1 MELGAAKPGFKS
13 GFVAL
18 LGKPNVGK
26 STLLNRLVGTKVAI
40 VSEKPQTTRHRIVG
54 VLTTKGAQ
62 LIFLDTPGI
71 HSPKHALGEY
81 MVEAATEAAKEAD
94 VVGMVVDGSAP
105 PDADDLRVARVV
117 KAVRKPS
124 VLIVNK
130 VDLLREE
137 EIPPRMEEYS
147 ALADFDR
154 EIDVSALVGH
164 HIEELKK
171 ILIDFL
177 PEGPPLYPTDQKAD
191 VDENLMIEE
200 IIREKILERTYQ
212 EVPHSVAVVV
222 EERRPGADGK
232 TEYISAT
239 IFVEKPGQKGIIIG
253 KGGKMLK
260 SIGTAARKDIEEL
273 LGKPV
278 YLELWVKVREKWRKD
293 ESWLQQ
299 FGYFVRRRRR
309 KRE

>member
-1 MELGAAKPGFKS
+1 MQSEGEFKPGFRS

-18 LGKPNVGK
+18 VGKPNVGK

-40 VSEKPQTTRHRIVG
+40 VSDKPQTTRHRIVG
-54 VLTTKGAQ
+54 VLTLDDAQ

-81 MVEAATEAAKEAD
+81 MVEAATEAAREAD
-94 VVGMVVDGSAP
+94 VVGMVVDGSSP
-105 PDADDLRVARVV
+105 PDADDLRVAKVV
-117 KAVRKPS
+117 KSAGKPS

-130 VDLLREE
+130 VDLIRAE
-137 EIPPRMEEYS
+137 EIPARIEEYRRLGEFEE
-147 ALADFDR
+147 A
-154 EIDVSALVGH
+154 IDVSALVGH
-164 HIEELKK
+164 HVEELKG
-171 ILIDFL
+171 ILAKLL
-177 PEGPPLYPTDQKAD
+177 PEGPPLYPTDRKAD

-222 EERRPGADGK
+222 EERRPGSDGR
-232 TEYISAT
+232 TEYIAAT

-253 KGGKMLK
+253 KGGRMLK

-293 ESWLQQ
+293 EASLQQ
-299 FGYFVRRRRR
+299 FGYFIRRRRR
-309 KRE
+309 R

>member
-1 MELGAAKPGFKS
+1 MQFEGVRPGFRS

-26 STLLNRLVGTKVAI
+26 STLLNRLVGAKVAI

-54 VLTTKGAQ
+54 VLTTEEAQ

-71 HSPKHALGEY
+71 HDPKHALGEY
-81 MVEAATEAAKEAD
+81 MVEAATEAAKDAD
-94 VVGMVVDGSAP
+94 VVGMVVDGSSP
-105 PDADDLRVARVV
+105 PDADDVRVARVV
-117 KAVRKPS
+117 KAARKPS

-130 VDLLREE
+130 VDLLKDD
-137 EIPPRMEEYS
+137 EIPARVEEYK
-147 ALADFDR
+147 ALADFER
-154 EIDVSALVGH
+154 AIDVSALVGH
-164 HIEELKK
+164 NIEELKR
-171 ILIDFL
+171 ILAEFL
-177 PEGPPLYPTDQKAD
+177 PEGPPLYPTDQRAD

-232 TEYISAT
+232 TEYIAAT

-260 SIGTAARKDIEEL
+260 SIGMAARRDIEEL

-293 ESWLQQ
+293 EAWLQQ
-299 FGYFVRRRRR
+299 FGYFVRRKR
-309 KRE
+309 KRG

>member
-1 MELGAAKPGFKS
+1 MTKGLKPGFKS

-40 VSEKPQTTRHRIVG
+40 VSDKPQTTRHRIVG
-54 VLTTKGAQ
+54 VLTTDEAQ
-62 LIFLDTPGI
+62 IVFLDTPGI
-71 HSPKHALGEY
+71 HNPKHALGEY
-81 MVEAATEAAKEAD
+81 MVEAATEAARDAD
-94 VVGMVVDGSAP
+94 VLGMVVDGSMP
-105 PDADDLRVARVV
+105 PDADDLRVAKVV
-117 KAVRKPS
+117 RSAGKPS

-137 EIPPRMEEYS
+137 EIPGRVEEYR
-147 ALADFDR
+147 ALADFER
-154 EIDVSALVGH
+154 AIDVSALVGH
-164 HIEELKK
+164 HVEELKR
-171 ILIDFL
+171 ILADFL
-177 PEGPPLYPTDQKAD
+177 PEGPPLYPAEQKAD
-191 VDENLMIEE
+191 VDENLMVEE

-253 KGGKMLK
+253 KGGQMLK
-260 SIGTAARKDIEEL
+260 SIGMAARKDIEEL
-273 LGKPV
+273 LGRPV

-293 ESWLQQ
+293 EASLQQ

-309 KRE
+309 R

>member
-1 MELGAAKPGFKS
+1 MQSEGEFKPGFRS

-18 LGKPNVGK
+18 VGKPNVGK

-40 VSEKPQTTRHRIVG
+40 VSDKPQTTRHRIVG
-54 VLTTKGAQ
+54 VLTLDDAQ

-81 MVEAATEAAKEAD
+81 MVEAATEAAREAD
-94 VVGMVVDGSAP
+94 VVGMVVDGSSP
-105 PDADDLRVARVV
+105 PDADDLRVAKVV
-117 KAVRKPS
+117 KSAGKPS

-130 VDLLREE
+130 VDLIRAE
-137 EIPPRMEEYS
+137 EIPARIEEYRRLGEFEE
-147 ALADFDR
+147 A
-154 EIDVSALVGH
+154 IDVSALVGH
-164 HIEELKK
+164 HVEELKG
-171 ILIDFL
+171 ILAKLL
-177 PEGPPLYPTDQKAD
+177 PEGPPLYPTDRKAD

-222 EERRPGADGK
+222 EERRPGSDGR
-232 TEYISAT
+232 TEYIAAT

-253 KGGKMLK
+253 KGGRMLK
-260 SIGTAARKDIEEL
+260 AIGTAARKDIEEL

-293 ESWLQQ
+293 EASLQQ
-299 FGYFVRRRRR
+299 FGYFIRRRRR
-309 KRE
+309 R